1 MQRFPDDSPFHLG
14 HEAADANRGRAG
26 AIADFRKVLEI
37 SPGLSES
44 LQRLGATQWRNAI
57 KAIKGGADGSR
68 AQDLCRRDLQR
79 LVRFLR
85 L

>member
-1 MQRFPDDSPFHLG
+1 MQTGD
-14 HEAADANRGRAG
+14 NAG

-37 SPGLSES
+37 GPGLSES
-44 LQRLGATQWRNAI
+44 LQRLGAAQWRDAT
-57 KAIKGGADGSR
+57 KSGADGSR
-68 AQDLCRRDLQR
+68 AQDLCRRALQR

>member
-1 MQRFPDDSPFHLG
+1 MNPPMQTGDD
-14 HEAADANRGRAG
+14 AG

-44 LQRLGATQWRNAI
+44 LQRLGATQWRNATQ
-57 KAIKGGADGSR
+57 GGADVSR
-68 AQDLCRRDLQR
+68 AQDLGRRALRR
-79 LVRFLR
+79 LVRFLD